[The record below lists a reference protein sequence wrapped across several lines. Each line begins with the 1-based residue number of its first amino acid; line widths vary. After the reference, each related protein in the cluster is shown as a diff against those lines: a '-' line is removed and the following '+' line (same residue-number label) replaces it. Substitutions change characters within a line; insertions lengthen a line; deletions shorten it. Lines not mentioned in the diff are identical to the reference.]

1 MSQFI
6 KIAFGGGC
14 HWCTEA
20 VFQALKGVDKVE
32 QGFVASKGT
41 NDYFSEAVIVHFS
54 PHIISIE
61 QLIEVH
67 LTTHKSESKHSMRHK
82 YRSAIYTFDSLQ
94 EKEAKRC
101 LSNFKK
107 QNPKII
113 TEVLPFSS
121 FRPSREEIQNY
132 YLKNPQKPFCQR
144 YISPKLE
151 NLERGF
157 KNLLSK
163 K

>member
-1 MSQFI
+1 MSKFI

-20 VFQALKGVDKVE
+20 VFQTLKGVERVE
-32 QGFVASKGT
+32 QGFVASIGE
-41 NDYFSEAVIVHFS
+41 NSSFSEAVVVYFYPS
-54 PHIISIE
+54 VISLK

-67 LTTHKSESKHSMRHK
+67 LATHKSESKHCMRNK
-82 YRSAIYTFDSLQ
+82 YKSAIYTFHSLQ
-94 EKEAKRC
+94 EIEAKRC

-132 YLKNPQKPFCQR
+132 YLKNPQKPFCKT
-144 YISPKLE
+144 YISPKLK
-151 NLERGF
+151 NLERDF
-157 KNLLSK
+157 KSLII
-163 K
+163 